1 MVIGSIY
8 FKNLTTGLLEVYI
21 LRIEQP
27 GYWKHIF

>member
-8 FKNLTTGLLEVYI
+8 FKNWTAGLVEAYI
-21 LRIEQP
+21 LRTEQQ

>member
-8 FKNLTTGLLEVYI
+8 FKNLTTGLLEGYI
-21 LRIEQP
+21 LRTEQQ